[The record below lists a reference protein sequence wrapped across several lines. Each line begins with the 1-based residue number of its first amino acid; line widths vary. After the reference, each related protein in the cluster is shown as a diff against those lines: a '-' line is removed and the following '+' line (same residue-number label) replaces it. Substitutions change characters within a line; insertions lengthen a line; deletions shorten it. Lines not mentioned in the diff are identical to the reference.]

1 MVQMAPRA
9 ESVSAAY
16 TRWALISLLFITFVP
31 FTTMTF
37 GRCVTLAPATWLY
50 AGNTILFT
58 LVAMR
63 MLRLVEKGEAQDD
76 LLEQR
81 IGLIMLVTA
90 SVLAIAV
97 SLVTP
102 KWAMMAY
109 LFNLLDGPWRWFF
122 RRRRAAAAQQ
132 QALS

>member
-1 MVQMAPRA
+1 
-9 ESVSAAY
+9 
-16 TRWALISLLFITFVP
+16 
-31 FTTMTF
+31 
-37 GRCVTLAPATWLY
+37 
-50 AGNTILFT
+50 
-58 LVAMR
+58 
-63 MLRLVEKGEAQDD
+63 
-76 LLEQR
+76 
-81 IGLIMLVTA
+81 
-90 SVLAIAV
+90 VLAIAV